1 MTQTPDTE
9 RWFTRSE
16 LPALF
21 EAHGVPMSSA
31 TLASRVSRGGGPP
44 FRINSRRA
52 EYWGTIALEWRL
64 SLLKYRGIA
73 PAPDQQQAAA

>member
-1 MTQTPDTE
+1 MIQKPDTE
-9 RWFTRSE
+9 RWFLRSE

-21 EAHGVPMSSA
+21 EAHGVPMSAA

-52 EYWGTIALEWRL
+52 EYWGTTALEWRT
-64 SLLKYRGIA
+64 SLLRYRGGA
-73 PAPDQQQAAA
+73 TPDQQQAAA